1 MTPGRG
7 GLSTPRQAGLYISGM
22 SSMRNRPRGP
32 RSATFGGQ
40 PGTLLESE
48 SPYGSRRLVVEY
60 DGATTAAYLHDADT
74 VLGAAWIANH
84 EHAPPNSDLSR
95 LTAGQ
100 APLMP
105 AAHTK
110 HPSGRP
116 PLDARTL
123 RALWFEEGDGVAVIE
138 GGQLLAVIPG
148 WSDMAR
154 GMPGYSRDI
163 IGQTPFGWSLDDAM
177 EGLGPRADRATAF
190 WRWRQREDSWASFQ
204 RSLLGHLLAR
214 LGPGARYWDVGGSK
228 QPPVGV
234 SERPPNGQRD
244 YAVLSTVGMSCQ
256 RMPSV
261 EQAMDDPSGAARIEL
276 ALATTLPSPEAARV
290 FLWLA
295 QYPWRAVT
303 WFGAGHT
310 IRWYHEPTTF
320 PLGGG
325 NEGVLLLDDPGQLIG
340 PEVPDLSGF
349 AFAGEPVRWL
359 WILPITE
366 RERQLAKERGAT
378 SLITQL
384 AAQRRSWVVGRL
396 PPGSLRPGRPGRP
409 GQAYLADL
417 QPA

>member
-1 MTPGRG
+1 
-7 GLSTPRQAGLYISGM
+7 M
-22 SSMRNRPRGP
+22 SSLRKGAKGTRLTTP
-32 RSATFGGQ
+32 SAQSGI
-40 PGTLLESE
+40 LLEAG
-48 SPYGSRRLVVEY
+48 SPYGSRRVVVES
-60 DGATTAAYLHDADT
+60 DGATTAAYLHDGAA
-74 VLGAAWIANH
+74 VVGAAWIANH
-84 EHAPPNSDLSR
+84 KQAPAATDMSR
-95 LTAGQ
+95 LAAGK

-110 HPSGRP
+110 HPAGRP
-116 PLDARTL
+116 PLDPRTL
-123 RALWFEEGDGVAVIE
+123 RALWFEEGDGVAIIE

-154 GMPGYSRDI
+154 GMPGYSRDV

-190 WRWRQREDSWASFQ
+190 WRWRQRDDSWASFQ

-256 RMPSV
+256 RMPAV
-261 EQAMDDPSGAARIEL
+261 EQAMEDPSGAARIEL
-276 ALATTLPSPEAARV
+276 ALATTLPSPDAARV

-303 WFGAGHT
+303 WFGTGHT
-310 IRWYHEPTTF
+310 IRWYHEPATF
-320 PLGGG
+320 PLGRGH
-325 NEGVLLLDDPGQLIG
+325 EAVLLLDDPSALLG
-340 PEVPDLSGF
+340 PEVPDLGGF
-349 AFAGEPVRWL
+349 TVGGDPVRWL

-366 RERQLAKERGAT
+366 RERVIAKERGAP

-384 AAQRRSWVVGRL
+384 AAQRRSWVIGR
-396 PPGSLRPGRPGRP
+396 
-409 GQAYLADL
+409 
-417 QPA
+417 

>member
-1 MTPGRG
+1 
-7 GLSTPRQAGLYISGM
+7 
-22 SSMRNRPRGP
+22 
-32 RSATFGGQ
+32 
-40 PGTLLESE
+40 
-48 SPYGSRRLVVEY
+48 VVES

-74 VLGAAWIANH
+74 VVGATWIANH
-84 EHAPPNSDLSR
+84 QPAPPSTDLSQLESGR
-95 LTAGQ
+95 

-110 HPSGRP
+110 HPGGRP

-123 RALWFEEGDGVAVIE
+123 RALWFEEGDGVAIIE

-148 WSDMAR
+148 WSDMSR
-154 GMPGYSRDI
+154 GMPGYSRDV

-190 WRWRQREDSWASFQ
+190 WRWRQRQDSWAPFQ

-214 LGPGARYWDVGGSK
+214 LGPGAQYWDVGGGT

-234 SERPPNGQRD
+234 SERPPTGHRD
-244 YAVLSTVGMSCQ
+244 YTVLSTVGMSCQ
-256 RMPSV
+256 RMPAV
-261 EQAMDDPSGAARIEL
+261 EQAMEDPTGAARIEL
-276 ALATTLPSPEAARV
+276 AIATTLPSQDTARV

-303 WFGAGHT
+303 WFGALHT
-310 IRWYHEPTTF
+310 VRWSQEAATF
-320 PLGGG
+320 PLGSGY
-325 NEGVLLLDDPGQLIG
+325 EAVLLLDDPSALLG

-349 AFAGEPVRWL
+349 TVGGDPVRWL

-366 RERQLAKERGAT
+366 RERLLAKERGAA

-384 AAQRRSWVVGRL
+384 AAQRRSWVTGR
-396 PPGSLRPGRPGRP
+396 
-409 GQAYLADL
+409 
-417 QPA
+417 